1 MRHLHCIFSLITSL
15 WDQTTNPADTN
26 PNFFLTKII
35 CYWLHLCN
43 IKCKWITCSPHW
55 TLQNIQIPILQIFVF
70 VCWRGTRKHFHW
82 SKIFFGPMKMFSCP
96 PFNKQKQRFGEL
108 EFEFLEGPMSW
119 TSYCKWFLE
128 IFRRLSRVHSGSV
141 WVNW

>member
-55 TLQNIQIPILQIFVF
+55 TLQNIQISILQIFVF
-70 VCWRGTRKHFHW
+70 L
-82 SKIFFGPMKMFSCP
+82 S
-96 PFNKQKQRFGEL
+96 PFNKQKQSFGEL
-108 EFEFLEGPMSW
+108 EFIYFGGSDVVNKLMLEK
-119 TSYCKWFLE
+119 TSTCLFIL
-128 IFRRLSRVHSGSV
+128 LGSYYKTSTYKCYRPGFWEQYGYIIGRAV
-141 WVNW
+141 Q